1 MDLERPYQDRLDA
14 AAEIEKIAE
23 SKLYNMWLAL
33 AGEATIDDIAPRVD
47 GIVLLDSLVAI
58 IAGNRNAENATLV
71 LQNLIEEINKRLW
84 PVAEAKASAEFHSM
98 Q

>member
-1 MDLERPYQDRLDA
+1 MDLERHYQDALDA
-14 AAEIEKIAE
+14 GDEIKKIAE
-23 SKLYNMWLAL
+23 SKLYEMWLAL

-47 GIVLLDSLVAI
+47 GVDLLDSLVAI
-58 IAGNRNAENATLV
+58 IARNRSTENAAMV

-98 Q
+98 